1 METLN
6 VNYEIGTDR
15 FLGRAQLVYY
25 PLPANACYI
34 MTLVFTFK

>member
-25 PLPANACYI
+25 PLPEL
-34 MTLVFTFK
+34 MLVIS